1 MTAERTDSL
10 GMLRWGLSRFWP
22 VFLALLVLGGALAG
36 VLASR
41 ITEPAS
47 ADALVI
53 ADRLDTDLAALP
65 RYGQAV
71 FENGQVVQAIAARFE
86 VDLLKDVI
94 PDRVSLVTERDSI
107 VFHVVGHD
115 PDPQV
120 AADIANVAA
129 DAFIDALN
137 APGVGVG
144 AFSLQSPAEAPQQAD
159 AGPSNVL
166 AVAVGLAVGL
176 LLAVAVVAGLLVA
189 RRPVIDGSGAEE
201 ATGVPSLGVVTVP
214 RTHRGAFARPEEFA
228 GLVPVCRRLLGLPT
242 PNVLLVSRPREAS
255 VRMQLS
261 VALASVVMLVR
272 DVRFTG
278 PTQLREMVERHRADL
293 TDEHRGAQPPAGDR
307 LSLSI
312 VDSSEPLDLVQPPE
326 STTTVLVVPEGIGS
340 NALRAAVVE
349 HLGGTA
355 EARVLLV
362 RRGRRSRRESTPRGS
377 AAADTSS
384 AHDVALAERR

>member
-10 GMLRWGLSRFWP
+10 GMLRWGLSRYWP
-22 VFLALLVLGGALAG
+22 VFLTLLVLGGAVAG
-36 VLASR
+36 LLASR

-71 FENGQVVQAIAARFE
+71 FENGQVVQEIAANFE

-94 PDRVSLVTERDSI
+94 PDRVSLITERDSI

-115 PDPQV
+115 PDPQT

-129 DAFIDALN
+129 DAFIRALN

-144 AFSLQSPAEAPQQAD
+144 AFSLQSPAEAPQRAD
-159 AGPSNVL
+159 GGPGDLL

-176 LLAVAVVAGLLVA
+176 LLGVAAVAGLLVA
-189 RRPVIDGSGAEE
+189 RRPVIDGSGAED
-201 ATGVPSLGVVTVP
+201 AAGVPSLGGVTVP

-228 GLVPVCRRLLGLPT
+228 GLVPVCRRVLGLPT
-242 PNVLLVSRPREAS
+242 PTVVLVSRPREAS

-278 PTQLREMVERHRADL
+278 PTHLREMVERHRADL
-293 TDEHRGAQPPAGDR
+293 SEEHLDQPRTGDR
-307 LSLSI
+307 LSLAI

-340 NALRAAVVE
+340 SALRAAVVE

-362 RRGRRSRRESTPRGS
+362 RRGRRSRRELTPRRRTATNTPS
-377 AAADTSS
+377 D
-384 AHDVALAERR
+384 HDVALAERR